1 MSASA
6 FTPII
11 ELPATP
17 EAFSR
22 ATWEQV
28 LPYYEQLALA
38 PLPTSNDGRTG
49 RAVAGAGTPDDAP
62 SDAVEAW
69 LATWSRL
76 DTLVGEA
83 GTLAMIAY
91 TGNTADA
98 DAERAYLRFSME
110 IFPQLEEQQVRLARR
125 LLEIGWTRPDFETT
139 LRRFRTDIEIFREA
153 NVERFAQI
161 EELSA
166 AYQKITGGLNVEWD
180 GVTKTIPQLQPFLKS
195 NDRNER
201 ERAFRLGAEAYLV
214 QRDALATLFDDMYKL
229 REAVAREAGFADFQQ
244 YCFAAKHRFD
254 YTPADCARFHDA
266 VRTTVKPAVARLM
279 EHRRRSLGVDVLRP
293 WDVTVDLTASTP
305 LKPFADVD
313 TFVARARSIF
323 SRVDPELGER
333 FGIMADEGLLDLESR
348 PGKAPGGY
356 CTDLAFRG
364 RPFIFMNAVGVP
376 DDVQTLV
383 HEAGHCFHDFAT
395 HGLPLTW
402 QRRTGHEAAELAS
415 MSMELLAMP
424 FLVAPDGYYTLEE
437 ARVAWMEHLEDVLGS
452 LVHIASVDA
461 FQAWIYTDPAGAD
474 RDARDAKWLEIRA
487 EFESGVEWDG
497 LQQERVARWYR
508 QLHIFELPFYY
519 IEYGIAQL
527 GALQILRNAVR
538 DPGEAVAAYK
548 RFLELGGT
556 RSLPELYEAAGVKL
570 LFDADAMGE
579 LVAFVE
585 ERIDALR
592 SGADAPF
599 GAMMPSVALS

>member
-1 MSASA
+1 MSD
-6 FTPII
+6 TPNSMID
-11 ELPATP
+11 LPASP
-17 EAFSR
+17 EAFR
-22 ATWEQV
+22 DAAWDDV
-28 LPYYEQLALA
+28 LPWYDALAAA
-38 PLPTSNDGRTG
+38 PLPGPHG
-49 RAVAGAGTPDDAP
+49 
-62 SDAVEAW
+62 VEGW

-98 DAERAYLRFSME
+98 AAEQAYLRFSME
-110 IFPQLEEQQVRLARR
+110 IFPKLEEQQVRLAKR
-125 LLEIGWTRPDFETT
+125 LLDLGWTRDDLETT

-166 AYQKITGGLNVEWD
+166 GYQKLTGGLSVQWD
-180 GVTKTIPQLQPFLKS
+180 GEAKTIPQLQPYLKA
-195 NDRNER
+195 NDRATR
-201 ERAFRLGAEAYLV
+201 ERAFRLGADAYMTK
-214 QRDALATLFDDMYKL
+214 RDELADLFDKMYAL
-229 REAVAREAGFADFQQ
+229 RVAVAKEAGFADYQQ

-254 YTPADCARFHDA
+254 YTPADTARFHEA
-266 VRTTVKPAVARLM
+266 VRATVTPAVERLM
-279 EHRRRSLGVDVLRP
+279 QHRQRVLGVDTLRP
-293 WDVTVDLTASTP
+293 WDVSVDLDITEP
-305 LKPFADVD
+305 LKPFDTVE
-313 TFVARARSIF
+313 TFVARARTVF
-323 SRVDPELGER
+323 SRVDRELGAQ
-333 FGIMADEGLLDLESR
+333 FDLMANEQLLDLESR

-395 HGLPLTW
+395 HGLPFTW

-424 FLVAPDGYYTLEE
+424 YLVQPDGYYSRED
-437 ARVAWMEHLEDVLGS
+437 ARVAWLEHLEDVLGALS
-452 LVHIASVDA
+452 HIASVDA

-474 RDARDAKWLEIRA
+474 RDARDAKWLQLRA
-487 EFESGVEWDG
+487 DFERGVDWSGLDR
-497 LQQERVARWYR
+497 ERKARWYR

-527 GALQILRNAVR
+527 GALQVFRNAVR
-538 DPGEAVAAYK
+538 DPQEAVANYK
-548 RFLELGGT
+548 RFLALGGT
-556 RSLPELYEAAGVKL
+556 RSLPELYAAAGVKL
-570 LFDADAMGE
+570 VFDAETMAE
-579 LVAFVE
+579 LVAFTE

-592 SGADAPF
+592 AGADAPF
-599 GAMMPSVALS
+599 HGVVPNTAALAS